1 MVEKRLFKLKKKIL
15 KLSFKKYI
23 TMLEWLGVVFFFFLI
38 ANSDLGMIERVGVAW
53 VFGKKLGG
61 ECWAP

>member
-1 MVEKRLFKLKKKIL
+1 MVEKRLFKLKKKNI
-15 KLSFKKYI
+15 K
-23 TMLEWLGVVFFFFLI
+23 VVIQKIYYYVGMIGENFLLI
-38 ANSDLGMIERVGVAW
+38 ANSDLEILRVGRVTW

>member
-1 MVEKRLFKLKKKIL
+1 MVEKRLFKLKKKNI
-15 KLSFKKYI
+15 K
-23 TMLEWLGVVFFFFLI
+23 VVIQKIYYYVGMIGSCFFFFLI